1 VTFTSA
7 TTPASFGADRD
18 WLLRFCPPGAATA
31 LAALFEIEQE
41 ISTSLKTGLEHAV
54 AHTRLEWWAEE
65 LDRLARGIPRHPAT
79 RTLAS
84 SALERGAT
92 PPDLSAFIE
101 QIRVDLACVA
111 FLTREELDEYFG
123 GWGRS
128 IFRTAALIAIDPTYL
143 TPAHTEARSAAERL
157 ASIAGPM
164 VCEIERLRHFSRHAR
179 VGRIYVPLGDPPTP
193 HAPWV
198 ALPLGEDER
207 RALQSRRD
215 VLCDA
220 LRQCASD
227 TEPSSRPALRVPLLW
242 MSIAMAP
249 DRDEDA
255 ILAPVRRT
263 ISTWRDALAVSRGK
277 LPSALI

>member
-1 VTFTSA
+1 MTFTSA

-18 WLLRFCPPGAATA
+18 WLLRFCPPDAATA

-41 ISTSLKTGLEHAV
+41 VSASLKAGLEHAV

-101 QIRVDLACVA
+101 QIRVDLARVA

-123 GWGRS
+123 CWGGS
-128 IFRTAALIAIDPTYL
+128 IFRTAALIAIDPTHL
-143 TPAHTEARSAAERL
+143 TPTHTEARSAAERL
-157 ASIAGPM
+157 ASIAGPV

-179 VGRIYVPLGDPPTP
+179 VGRVYVPLGDPPTP

-198 ALPLGEDER
+198 ALPLGDNER
-207 RALQSRRD
+207 CALQSRRE

-220 LRQCASD
+220 LRRCASD

-277 LPSALI
+277 LPSALT